1 MGNPKL
7 TVLKVVG
14 ITFILGAC
22 TIARP
27 GPSKNELLNVKFD
40 EAEQTQI
47 VFVDKRITSLTAA
60 RTGSSFPNELLSA
73 SGPSSDVIRP
83 GDTLSLTIFENIE
96 DGVLARGNAG
106 STNLNSIQVDGAGFI
121 FIPYAGRVRAA
132 GNSPNRLREI
142 ITNKL
147 SALTPEPQ
155 VVVTRAPGDGATVS
169 VLGDGVATQ
178 GVYPIQRSNDT
189 LTELLAV
196 AGGMTAPSEVVRISL
211 LRNHKT
217 GDFWFEDIYKNPRLN
232 FTLRSGDQVLVER
245 DPRTFTILGAIGEQ
259 TNQPFQSRQPSAL
272 EAVAQVGGLDS
283 ERADPTGIFVVREHS
298 AGFVNT
304 LLQRTDIV
312 TEQSVIYVMDLTKP
326 NGIPL
331 ARQFDIHDGDT
342 IYVTEAPSIKW
353 RKTFETISAPVSNL
367 LIIDRLT
374 Q

>member
-1 MGNPKL
+1 MANPKL
-7 TVLKVVG
+7 TILKVAG
-14 ITFILGAC
+14 IALFLGAC
-22 TIARP
+22 TIAGP
-27 GPSKNELLNVKFD
+27 GPSKSELLNAKFD
-40 EAEQTQI
+40 ETEQTQI

-60 RTGSSFPNELLSA
+60 KTGSTFPNSLLSA
-73 SGPSSDVIRP
+73 SGSSSDVIRP

-96 DGVLARGNAG
+96 DGILARGKSG
-106 STNLNSIQVDGAGFI
+106 STNLDSIQVDGAGFI

-155 VVVTRAPGDGATVS
+155 VVVKRAPGDGATVS
-169 VLGDGVATQ
+169 ILGDGVATQ
-178 GVYPIQRSNDT
+178 GVYPIQRSNNT

-217 GDFWFEDIYKNPRLN
+217 GDFWFEDIFKNPRLN
-232 FTLRSGDQVLVER
+232 FALRSGDQVLVER

-259 TNQPFQSRQPSAL
+259 TNQPFESRQPSAL

-283 ERADPTGIFVVREHS
+283 DRADPTGIFVVREHS
-298 AGFVNT
+298 ASFVNT

-312 TEQSVIYVMDLTKP
+312 EEQSVVYVMDLTEP

-342 IYVTEAPSIKW
+342 IYVTEAPSVKW
-353 RKTFETISAPVSNL
+353 RKRFDTISAPVSNL
-367 LIIDRLT
+367 ILIDRLT